1 MLSMPICNVLACKE
15 RGGALNTFRYLVT
28 DMLAASQ
35 GGLTIADVN
44 QASGVIQVI
53 YKVLMPSS

>member
-1 MLSMPICNVLACKE
+1 
-15 RGGALNTFRYLVT
+15 LNTFRYLVT

-53 YKVLMPSS
+53 DKVLMPSS